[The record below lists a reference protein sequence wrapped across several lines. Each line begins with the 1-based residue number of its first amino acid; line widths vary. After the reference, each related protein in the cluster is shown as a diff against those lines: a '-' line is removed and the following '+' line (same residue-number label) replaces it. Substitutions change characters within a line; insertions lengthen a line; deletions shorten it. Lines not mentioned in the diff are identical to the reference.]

1 MRIREATEADSAAVA
16 AVHEA
21 SARTAYRDIFGDHP
35 FRAPDWEEILGSAA
49 VLVAEEDEAIVGFAV
64 LRPAEIDALYVS
76 PTHWGRGV
84 GSLLLADATQRL
96 SDYDELTLW
105 VLAKNASARRFYER
119 HGWSP
124 DGGEK
129 DSHYGEL
136 ELRYRRIAGGS
147 A

>member
-1 MRIREATEADSAAVA
+1 MRIREATDADSAAVA

-35 FRAPDWEEILGSAA
+35 FRAPDWAEILGSAR
-49 VLVAEEDEAIVGFAV
+49 VIVAEEDEEIVGFAV
-64 LRPAEIDALYVS
+64 LRPAELDGPLRRAS
-76 PTHWGRGV
+76 HWGRGV
-84 GSLLLADATQRL
+84 GSLLLADATERL

-105 VLAKNASARRFYER
+105 VLAKNDRARRFYER
-119 HGWSP
+119 HGWAP
-124 DGGEK
+124 DGAEK

-136 ELRYRRIAGGS
+136 ELRYRKSAGGS